1 MRIFSIYNSQSVLS
15 TQKLIMKDLNAHLF
29 EVYLRV
35 LCLHRDDDYDDEGSE
50 IVKKYE
56 KKVETCREVAY
67 ALDIVVII
75 VYLLSHSLL
84 VPLAYLK

>member
-1 MRIFSIYNSQSVLS
+1 M
-15 TQKLIMKDLNAHLF
+15 LIMKDLNAHLF

-35 LCLHRDDDYDDEGSE
+35 LCLHRDDDNDEGSE
-50 IVKKYE
+50 IVK

-75 VYLLSHSLL
+75 VYLLSRSLL
-84 VPLAYLK
+84 VPLTYLKRKKILCKM